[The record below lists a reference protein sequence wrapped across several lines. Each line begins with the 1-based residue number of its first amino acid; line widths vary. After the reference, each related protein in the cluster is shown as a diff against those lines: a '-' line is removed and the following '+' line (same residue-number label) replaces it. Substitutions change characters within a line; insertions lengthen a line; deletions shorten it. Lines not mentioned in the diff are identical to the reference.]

1 MPAAW
6 ACLTRL
12 WKWDSGEV
20 PTPLSTFSSMTVGSG
35 LVLMAW
41 SQMLLA

>member
-1 MPAAW
+1 MPRAC
-6 ACLTRL
+6 ACLTRV

-35 LVLMAW
+35 EVSMA
-41 SQMLLA
+41 

>member
-1 MPAAW
+1 
-6 ACLTRL
+6 
-12 WKWDSGEV
+12 
-20 PTPLSTFSSMTVGSG
+20 LSTFSSMTVGSG